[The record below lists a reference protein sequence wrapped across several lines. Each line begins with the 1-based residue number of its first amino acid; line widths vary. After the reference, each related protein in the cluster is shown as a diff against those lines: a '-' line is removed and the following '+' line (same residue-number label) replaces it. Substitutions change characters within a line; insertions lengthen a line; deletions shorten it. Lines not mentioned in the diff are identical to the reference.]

1 MKDDERKERGFDALT
16 FLLAGVL
23 SAIVVGAVGYGIF
36 KSSKAVTIVPP
47 PEIGLQIPTQAK
59 RPSSDPNMTTTGSR

>member
-23 SAIVVGAVGYGIF
+23 SAIVIGAVGYGIF
-36 KSSKAVTIVPP
+36 KSPKVATIVPP
-47 PEIGLQIPTQAK
+47 PDIGLQIPVQAK
-59 RPSSDPNMTTTGSR
+59 RPPSDPDMTTTGSR